1 MISRIIAFSLK
12 NKFVIGLNVVAMI
25 ITGIW
30 AMRNLAIDAVP
41 DITNNQVQV
50 VTVSPSLVPQEI
62 EQFITYPVEMAV
74 ANIPDVVKVRSISR
88 FGLSVVTIVFAD
100 KVPILDARQFVKEQL
115 AIAEAEIPPG
125 LGTPEMMPIT
135 TGLGE
140 IYQYTL
146 VVDEAHRHLYDAME
160 LRTIQDW
167 IVKRQL
173 NGIKGIIEIS
183 SFGGYLK
190 QYEIAVDP
198 KKLSELEVTITEVY
212 QALQRNNQNSG
223 GSYIEQGPNV
233 YYIRTEGIVKDFSD
247 IENIVIR
254 QNNGVPVLVKNIA
267 TVKYGYPPR
276 FGAMTM
282 DGKGET
288 VGGITLMLKGANSS
302 AAIENVHQRI
312 AQVQNSLPE
321 GVSIQPY
328 LDRSVL
334 VGKTIRTVKTNLLE
348 GGLIVIF
355 VLILLLGNLRAGLI
369 VASVIP
375 LSLLFAFIMMQIFG
389 VSANLM
395 SLGALDFG
403 IVIDGAVIIIESVLH
418 FMHRNYLGKR
428 LSQSEMDEAIK
439 VTSANIIG
447 SAAFG
452 VFIIL
457 IVFVPI
463 MTLTGIEGKMFGPM
477 AQTVAFAILG
487 AFILSVTYVPVAAS
501 LVLGKHI
508 KREDSIA
515 NRIVN
520 FLKRLYRPSLEFALK
535 VPYAIIS
542 LALAVLVFAGVVFA
556 RMGAEFIPTLEEGDL
571 AMQMT
576 LRPGSSLAASIR
588 TSTRV
593 EKILLANF
601 PEVKHVVSKIGT
613 AEVPT
618 DPMAVE
624 EADIMII
631 LKEKEAWVSAGS
643 REELVEK
650 MKAKLSVIKA
660 ASFEFTQPIQLRFNE
675 LMTGAKTDVAVK
687 IFGDDVEVLYNEAQ
701 KAAEI
706 IAAVAGAGDVKVE
719 QTAGLPQMMVSFNRE
734 NMAFH
739 GLDIQTLNQV
749 IRAAY
754 AGEVAGVVYEGER
767 RFAMV
772 IRLAKRDFFKL
783 SRLFVLNARGKM
795 VPLSEL
801 ASMEVKNG
809 PMQITREDAHRRI
822 AIGVNIRNR
831 DVASF
836 IKEVEEKLSAGLQ
849 LPPGYYIKYG
859 GQFENLEAAKARLAI
874 AVPVSLGLIFVLLF
888 FAFNSVKYAIL
899 IYTTVPMSA
908 IGGVFALYL
917 RDMPF
922 SISAGVGF
930 IALFGVAVLNG
941 IVLIS
946 YFNQLKKEGKMRV
959 KEIVLEGGLARLR
972 PVVMTAAV
980 ASMGFLPMA
989 ISTTAGAEVQ
999 KPLATVV
1006 IGGLLSSTLLTL
1018 ILLPIIYHLAEKK
1031 INLGIGRR
1039 TASILL
1045 PLVMV
1050 SLLPGKGNAQPLT
1063 LGAAIDSALS
1073 RNQLLSNAGL
1083 AIEQAESRRK
1093 ASVSLGPTSV
1103 DLGYGQINSGI
1114 NDTFLEI
1121 TQNFGNPLQQAKTG
1135 KANKIG
1141 VKVQSEAAR
1150 LLKRQLVRDVKLVW
1164 QDLLFRQAVVEQ
1176 YRQQIEILKKYH
1188 AKAIRKQQAG
1198 DVSQAELGL
1207 IVMEQSDLYRQL
1219 ALAEIDYSDV
1229 VNVFKQLT
1237 KITKVGELADSL
1249 TLMPLDVKPVAA
1261 EFDQTL
1267 LAPYVANTQ
1276 FNLARVKA
1284 ASAGY
1289 FPEIKLGYFNQSLD
1303 GINGFQGVRGG
1314 VALPL
1319 WFKPQK
1325 QAVDIA
1331 RLDARRAANE
1341 QAYQADQ
1348 YRFQYQNAIDKLLK
1362 IKQIYTTSLDSWEQ
1376 HNAAMIK
1383 AVETEL
1389 MLGEIDYFKYV
1400 QITNR
1405 VLATAINRYELINRL
1420 NKAIITVDYFSH
1432 E

>member
-1 MISRIIAFSLK
+1 MITRIIAFSLK

-30 AMRNLAIDAVP
+30 SMLSVPIDAVP

-62 EQFITYPVEMAV
+62 EQFITYPIEMAV
-74 ANIPDVVKVRSISR
+74 ANIPDVINVRSISR
-88 FGLSVVTIVFAD
+88 FGLSVVTIVFED
-100 KVPILDARQFVKEQL
+100 KVPVLDARQYVKEQL
-115 AIAEAEIPPG
+115 AMTESEIPAE
-125 LGTPEMMPIT
+125 LGRPEMMPIT

-146 VVDEAHRHLYDAME
+146 AVDDAHKHQYDAMD

-198 KKLSELEVTITEVY
+198 KKLSELNVTITDVY
-212 QALQRNNQNSG
+212 ESLQKNNQNSG

-247 IENIVIR
+247 IENIVVR
-254 QNNGVPVLVKNIA
+254 QNDGVPILVKHIA
-267 TVKYGYPPR
+267 KVKYGYPPR
-276 FGAMTM
+276 FGAMTI

-288 VGGITLMLKGANSS
+288 VGGITLMLKGGNSS
-302 AAIENVHQRI
+302 EAIDNVHQRI
-312 AQVQNSLPE
+312 DQVQNSLPE
-321 GVSIQPY
+321 GISIQPY

-334 VGKTIRTVKTNLLE
+334 VAKTIKTVQTNLIE

-355 VLILLLGNLRAGLI
+355 VLILLLGNMRASLI

-375 LSLLFAFIMMQIFG
+375 LSLLFAFIMMKLFG

-418 FMHRNYLGKR
+418 FMYLNYLGRK
-428 LSQSEMDEAIK
+428 LSQIEMDEAIK
-439 VTSANIIG
+439 VTSSKIIG

-463 MTLTGIEGKMFGPM
+463 MTLTGIEGKMFSPM

-487 AFILSVTYVPVAAS
+487 AFILSITYVPVVAS
-501 LVLGKHI
+501 LVLSKHI
-508 KREDSIA
+508 KKKNTIA
-515 NRIVN
+515 DKIMD
-520 FLKRLYRPSLEFALK
+520 FMKRLYKPTLELALK
-535 VPYAIIS
+535 MPYWVIS
-542 LALAVLVFAGVVFA
+542 LSLAVLLFSGVLFS

-576 LRPGSSLAASIR
+576 LRPGSSLDASIR
-588 TSTRV
+588 TSTRA
-593 EKILLANF
+593 EKILLDNF
-601 PEVKHVVSKIGT
+601 PEVEHVVSKIGT

-631 LKEKEAWVSAGS
+631 LKEKDEWVSATS

-650 MKAKLSVIKA
+650 MKTKLSVIKA

-675 LMTGAKTDVAVK
+675 LMTGAKTDVAIK
-687 IFGDDVEVLYNEAQ
+687 IFGDDIDILHEQATI
-701 KAAEI
+701 AADI
-706 IAAVAGAGDVKVE
+706 IAKVEGAGDVKVE
-719 QTAGLPQMMVSFNRE
+719 QTDGLPQMMVKFNRE

-749 IRAAY
+749 IRSAY

-767 RFAMV
+767 RFDMV
-772 IRLAKRDFFKL
+772 IRLEKREFFKL
-783 SRLFVLNARGKM
+783 SRLFVLNAKNKM

-801 ASMEVKNG
+801 ATMEVNNG

-822 AIGVNIRNR
+822 SIGVNIRNR

-836 IKEVEEKLSAGLQ
+836 IEEVQELIGQNIE

-859 GQFENLEAAKARLAI
+859 GQFENLEAAKERLAV
-874 AVPVSLGLIFVLLF
+874 AVPISLGLIFIMLF
-888 FAFNSVKYAIL
+888 FAFNSFKYATL

-908 IGGVFALYL
+908 IGGVIALSI

-946 YFNQLKKEGKMRV
+946 YFNQLKKEGTMSIR
-959 KEIVLEGGLARLR
+959 EIVVTGGLARLR
-972 PVVMTAAV
+972 PVIMTAAV

-989 ISTTAGAEVQ
+989 LSTTAGAEVQ

-1006 IGGLLSSTLLTL
+1006 IGGLISSTMLTL
-1018 ILLPIIYHLAEKK
+1018 LLLPIIYNLVEKK
-1031 INLGIGRR
+1031 VKISKAVIIG
-1039 TASILL
+1039 L
-1045 PLVMV
+1045 PLLLV
-1050 SLLPGKGNAQPLT
+1050 SIIPGKVDAQSLT
-1063 LGAAIDSALS
+1063 LNAAIDSALTK
-1073 RNQLLSNAGL
+1073 NQIISNAEL
-1083 AIEQAESRRK
+1083 AILQAQSK
-1093 ASVSLGPTSV
+1093 KDGSLK
-1103 DLGYGQINSGI
+1103 LGSTGVNLNYGQMNTDI
-1114 NDTFLEI
+1114 NDTYLEI
-1121 TQNFGNPLQQAKTG
+1121 SQQFGNLFQQAKTTN
-1135 KANKIG
+1135 ANK
-1141 VKVQSEAAR
+1141 VLVARETESAA
-1150 LLKRQLVRDVKLVW
+1150 LIKRMLIRDVKLSW
-1164 QDLLFRQAVVEQ
+1164 QDLLYRKSVVDRYSSQ
-1176 YRQQIEILKKYH
+1176 IGVIKTYRNKAEKKQELGELSKSEI
-1188 AKAIRKQQAG
+1188 
-1198 DVSQAELGL
+1198 GL
-1207 IVMEQSDLYRQL
+1207 IVMEQSDMYRQL
-1219 ALAEIDYSDV
+1219 ALAEIDYSDAV
-1229 VNVFKQLT
+1229 KSFKQLT
-1237 KITKVGELADSL
+1237 KIKNIGELSDSL
-1249 TLMPLDVKPVAA
+1249 VMLPFQVEAIDKEYDA
-1261 EFDQTL
+1261 L
-1267 LAPYVANTQ
+1267 LLTPYLTNTKYLSAKIKEAN
-1276 FNLARVKA
+1276 
-1284 ASAGY
+1284 SAY
-1289 FPEIKLGYFNQSLD
+1289 FPELSLAYFNQSID
-1303 GINGFQGVRGG
+1303 GLNGFQGVKGG
-1314 VALPL
+1314 LAFPL

-1325 QAVDIA
+1325 QAVVMAKINAEIA
-1331 RLDARRAANE
+1331 QNNLV
-1341 QAYQADQ
+1341 YQSEEYQ
-1348 YRFQYQNAIDKLLK
+1348 FQYQNAINKLIK
-1362 IKQIYTTSLDSWEQ
+1362 INDLYLASLDNWGEQ
-1376 HNAAMIK
+1376 NDDLLN
-1383 AVETEL
+1383 AVEYEL
-1389 MLGEIDYFKYV
+1389 VLGEIEYFKYV

-1405 VLATAINRYELINRL
+1405 VLATYINRLELIIRL
-1420 NKAIITVDYFSH
+1420 NKAIIEVEYFSQQ
-1432 E
+1432 